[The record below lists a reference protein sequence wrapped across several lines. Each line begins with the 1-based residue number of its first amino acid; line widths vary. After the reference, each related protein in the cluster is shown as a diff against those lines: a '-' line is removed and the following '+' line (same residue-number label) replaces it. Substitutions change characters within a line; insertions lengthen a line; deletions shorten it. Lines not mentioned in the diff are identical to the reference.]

1 MASTSWLVEV
11 ADVFLTSVL
20 KYGHLWLLRRELVEA
35 LMGLDATLH
44 FMPNGVDVSGLFE
57 AALSLLRRF
66 RNVVTETTLRDQGGR
81 RGLVLVST
89 EVCPIKGSLL
99 LLEGLGEAP
108 LPYGKGV
115 DAETRLANPEIELA
129 QRGPSLFPKM
139 GEVDTPDDR
148 GRRLAGN
155 EAVWGSDR
163 ISCRAPRLPTA
174 PSGGGQPR
182 AEDQGNKAGYPVAP
196 VTWERELVAPS
207 VCQLREH
214 LVLRDEGIYH
224 SE

>member
-44 FMPNGVDVSGLFE
+44 FMPNGVDVSGLFD

-81 RGLVLVST
+81 RG
-89 EVCPIKGSLL
+89 
-99 LLEGLGEAP
+99 
-108 LPYGKGV
+108 
-115 DAETRLANPEIELA
+115 
-129 QRGPSLFPKM
+129 F
-139 GEVDTPDDR
+139 
-148 GRRLAGN
+148 
-155 EAVWGSDR
+155 DR
-163 ISCRAPRLPTA
+163 ISCRAPRLSTA

-182 AEDQGNKAGYPVAP
+182 AEAQGNKAGYPVAP

-207 VCQLREH
+207 VCQLRGH
-214 LVLRDEGIYH
+214 LVLRDERIYH